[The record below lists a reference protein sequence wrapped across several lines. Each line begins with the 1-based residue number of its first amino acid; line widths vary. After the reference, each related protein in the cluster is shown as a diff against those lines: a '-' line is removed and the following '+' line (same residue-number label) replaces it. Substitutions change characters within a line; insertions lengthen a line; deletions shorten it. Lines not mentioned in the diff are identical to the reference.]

1 MSLKHRVQSLENKLN
16 MNYVSLQLKDGTVH
30 QTTEAK
36 LWNTFF
42 ELNAAWSR
50 FDASLAADKRV
61 LGPVPNEVVEA
72 IPLLRAI
79 LDTVD
84 DDSGGRCGKPD
95 PSFMRWPESRKHG
108 SAMLTRDE
116 VNQFLTE
123 FSVRAAPN
131 SASRI

>member
-50 FDASLAADKRV
+50 FDASLPADKRV

-84 DDSGGRCGKPD
+84 DDSGGGAVNLIQVLCAGPNLGSMAARC
-95 PSFMRWPESRKHG
+95 
-108 SAMLTRDE
+108 
-116 VNQFLTE
+116 
-123 FSVRAAPN
+123 
-131 SASRI
+131 